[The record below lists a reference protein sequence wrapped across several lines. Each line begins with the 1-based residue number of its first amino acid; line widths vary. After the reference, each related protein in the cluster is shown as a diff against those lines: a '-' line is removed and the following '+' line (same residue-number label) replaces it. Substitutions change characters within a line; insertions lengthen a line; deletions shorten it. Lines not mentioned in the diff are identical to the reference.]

1 MLPKL
6 SLSVQYA
13 TPAPQLPRWRLRR
26 WVQHALKG
34 AHQHTAD
41 KLADIQ
47 MVSLTLRLV
56 DSTEG
61 QELNLNFRQRD
72 YATNILTFAYGADPS
87 GTLHADL
94 VLCVPVLE
102 REASEQNKP
111 LLKHAAHLTLHG
123 VLHAMGYDHIDS
135 SDAQEMEAL
144 ETTLLAQ
151 LGIADPYLA

>member
-1 MLPKL
+1 MPPEL

-13 TPAPQLPRWRLRR
+13 TPAPELPRWRLRR

-34 AHQHTAD
+34 AHQHAAG

-56 DSTEG
+56 DSAEG
-61 QELNLNFRQRD
+61 QELNREFRQRD

-102 REASEQNKP
+102 REASQQNKP
-111 LLKHAAHLTLHG
+111 LRNHAAHLTLHG
-123 VLHAMGYDHIDS
+123 VLHAVGYDHTDS
-135 SDAQEMEAL
+135 DDAQEMEAL
-144 ETTLLAQ
+144 ETALLAE
-151 LGIADPYLA
+151 LGIPDPYLA

>member
-1 MLPKL
+1 MPPEL

-34 AHQHTAD
+34 AHQHAAG
-41 KLADIQ
+41 KLADIHTL
-47 MVSLTLRLV
+47 SLTLRLV
-56 DSTEG
+56 DSAEG
-61 QELNLNFRQRD
+61 QELNREFRQRD

-102 REASEQNKP
+102 REANEQHKP
-111 LLKHAAHLTLHG
+111 LRNHAAHLTLHG
-123 VLHAMGYDHIDS
+123 VLHAVGYDHIAHD
-135 SDAQEMEAL
+135 DAQEMEAL
-144 ETTLLAQ
+144 ETALLAQ
-151 LGIADPYLA
+151 LGIPDPYLA